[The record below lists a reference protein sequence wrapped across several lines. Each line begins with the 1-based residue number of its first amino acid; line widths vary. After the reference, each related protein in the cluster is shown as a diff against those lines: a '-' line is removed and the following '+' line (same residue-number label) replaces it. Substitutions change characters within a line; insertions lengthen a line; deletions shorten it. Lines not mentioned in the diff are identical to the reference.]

1 MQLTIEGSWGSFLA
15 QQRTCRYFTT
25 LEEGLNR
32 EYRSGPCFPEPHMWL
47 RALQQVDVDKVR
59 VVILGQDPYHGV
71 GQANGLAFSVPTGV
85 AKPPSL
91 TNILKECY
99 GAKQGKA
106 HSGDLSSW
114 TDQGVLLLNTI
125 LSVRQGQ
132 AGSHQKLGWT
142 PFTDALLRHLND
154 QEHSIVFLFWGRLA
168 QQKEKWITAT
178 HHCVLKS
185 GHPSP
190 LSANRGYWFGNDHF
204 NKVNLF
210 LEGQG
215 QARIDW

>member
-1 MQLTIEGSWGSFLA
+1 
-15 QQRTCRYFTT
+15 
-25 LEEGLNR
+25 
-32 EYRSGPCFPEPHMWL
+32 
-47 RALQQVDVDKVR
+47 
-59 VVILGQDPYHGV
+59 
-71 GQANGLAFSVPTGV
+71 
-85 AKPPSL
+85 
-91 TNILKECY
+91 
-99 GAKQGKA
+99 
-106 HSGDLSSW
+106 
-114 TDQGVLLLNTI
+114 
-125 LSVRQGQ
+125 
-132 AGSHQKLGWT
+132 LGWT